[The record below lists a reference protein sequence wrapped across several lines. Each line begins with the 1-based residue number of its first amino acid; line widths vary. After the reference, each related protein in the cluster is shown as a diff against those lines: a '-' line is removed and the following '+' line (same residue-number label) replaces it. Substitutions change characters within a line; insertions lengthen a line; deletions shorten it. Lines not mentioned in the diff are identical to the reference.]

1 MFCYFDAISTSDKQI
16 DATLTYTNVENLL
29 DPEEGGGYLGKCG
42 PYRTYIRRF
51 RMYFRLKLYVRCSR
65 HVVKSRWY

>member
-29 DPEEGGGYLGKCG
+29 DPEEGGVTLVAHTERILDGLEC
-42 PYRTYIRRF
+42 IF
-51 RMYFRLKLYVRCSR
+51 D
-65 HVVKSRWY
+65 

>member
-29 DPEEGGGYLGKCG
+29 DPEGGGTLENVAHTERILDGLEC
-42 PYRTYIRRF
+42 IF
-51 RMYFRLKLYVRCSR
+51 D
-65 HVVKSRWY
+65 

>member
-29 DPEEGGGYLGKCG
+29 DPEEGGGVTLENVAHTERILDGLEC
-42 PYRTYIRRF
+42 IF
-51 RMYFRLKLYVRCSR
+51 D
-65 HVVKSRWY
+65 

>member
-29 DPEEGGGYLGKCG
+29 DPEEGGGYLGKCENVAHTERILDG
-42 PYRTYIRRF
+42 LECIF
-51 RMYFRLKLYVRCSR
+51 D
-65 HVVKSRWY
+65 